1 MQTGCQQNLQ
11 NKTRRGTRVRFVAAL
26 GLRQGMHY
34 RGTERGRRGG
44 GRWCRRLRP
53 STAFFSGRPDQRPA
67 QSPTL
72 ISAQKH
78 NCSDCKGIG
87 HEGDCCFSN
96 SKCYIFFFLP
106 SFSSLGVKKMSD
118 PGCKHVALVDI
129 KKLKE
134 ALSSNAL
141 LTHKVERI
149 FCAFTSSLDNLL
161 AQCERKTDIV

>member
-1 MQTGCQQNLQ
+1 MNFFAYFLTFPGTRFVSPVQNPRHRSECKQ
-11 NKTRRGTRVRFVAAL
+11 AVNRIYKTRPVEARVCALLPLWGSGRGGIIGAQR
-26 GLRQGMHY
+26 
-34 RGTERGRRGG
+34 EREGGG

-96 SKCYIFFFLP
+96 SKCYIFFFFPP
-106 SFSSLGVKKMSD
+106 SPL
-118 PGCKHVALVDI
+118 
-129 KKLKE
+129 
-134 ALSSNAL
+134 
-141 LTHKVERI
+141 
-149 FCAFTSSLDNLL
+149 
-161 AQCERKTDIV
+161 